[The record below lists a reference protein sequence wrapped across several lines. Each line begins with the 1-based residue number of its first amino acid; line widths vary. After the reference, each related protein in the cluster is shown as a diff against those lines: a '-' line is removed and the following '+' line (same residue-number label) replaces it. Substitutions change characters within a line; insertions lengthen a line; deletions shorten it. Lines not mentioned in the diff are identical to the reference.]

1 MKTANIFTP
10 KGALLAGSL
19 VIASAMFS
27 AMPAHAAE
35 KSLELTDKTNSGAG
49 DYPTVTVDL
58 KDVPGGVEVTV
69 NVNDGPTGY
78 TGDLRGVWFDLPN
91 PGGVTV
97 SGVGGGPV
105 TGITGAANATSKG
118 VSNSGELSGM
128 KATFNLGVEIGSQGL
143 KGGSDDFQTATFTL
157 SGVSVADFSSDVIGT
172 RLMSVGNDSNGR
184 GLSSKT
190 GSSAIEGNYDTET
203 SSGGSTG
210 GGDYGGVADEP
221 SGDGGSTVGGGDY
234 GDGGGIINSE
244 AAPEPL
250 TIAGT
255 ILGGG
260 ALLGLR
266 KRKGNK
272 TS

>member
-1 MKTANIFTP
+1 MKTANIFTS
-10 KGALLAGSL
+10 KTALLAGSL
-19 VIASAMFS
+19 AIASAVFS
-27 AMPAHAAE
+27 TMPAQAAE
-35 KSLELTDKTNSGAG
+35 KSLELTDKTNAGAG

-58 KDVPGGVEVTV
+58 KDVAGGVEVTV
-69 NVNDGPTGY
+69 NVNEGSTGY
-78 TGDLRGVWFDLPN
+78 TGDLRAVWFDLPN

-97 SGVGGGPV
+97 SGVSGGPV
-105 TGITGAANATSKG
+105 TGISGASNATNKG
-118 VSNSGELSGM
+118 VSKNADLSGM
-128 KATFNLGVEIGSQGL
+128 KASFNLGVEIGKQGIS
-143 KGGSDDFQTATFTL
+143 KGDDYQTATFTL

-190 GSSAIEGNYDTET
+190 GTSAIPGNYDTP

-210 GGDYGGVADEP
+210 GG
-221 SGDGGSTVGGGDY
+221 STIGGGD
-234 GDGGGIINSE
+234 DGGIINSE

-260 ALLGLR
+260 AIVAWR

-272 TS
+272 NA